1 MNGYSATKPGSI
13 NVGTGAAPENNAA
26 RARMIVATA
35 VGIPEKD
42 LPLDAAIGQW
52 GPWDSLAHMRIVLA
66 LEDDLGVALPMEQI
80 VEIGALLDIERLLLE
95 HGKV

>member
-1 MNGYSATKPGSI
+1 M
-13 NVGTGAAPENNAA
+13 GTGAAPENNAA